1 MQIVVS
7 DQRTE
12 LNLHVTDEGGQ
23 PTREYVVMLFPQ
35 DKTRWDSPQ
44 SVRTFVPPS
53 PQNLEA
59 MLRAAAGNPARLDSL
74 AQMQRELIAGV
85 MAGEDY
91 AIALDDIA
99 VDDSRDPVILERL
112 AGSAS
117 RVTVSDGATD
127 LPLVRFRL
135 ADIVR

>member
-1 MQIVVS
+1 MEIVVS

-23 PTREYVVMLFPQ
+23 PTREYRGHAVHPGHPVGLA
-35 DKTRWDSPQ
+35 
-44 SVRTFVPPS
+44 SVRPDLVPPS

-85 MAGEDY
+85 MAGGYY

-117 RVTVSDGATD
+117 RVTVSDRATD